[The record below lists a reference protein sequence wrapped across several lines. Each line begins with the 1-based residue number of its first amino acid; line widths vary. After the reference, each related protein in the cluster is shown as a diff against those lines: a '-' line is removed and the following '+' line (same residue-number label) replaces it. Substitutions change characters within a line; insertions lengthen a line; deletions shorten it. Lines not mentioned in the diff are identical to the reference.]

1 MVDGCDNFET
11 RFLINDVCEFINK
24 PWVFGSVE
32 GWCGQVSLCN
42 VAREAVISGNYCDI
56 YPEAPFPGEAPTC
69 DEIGVVGSIPM
80 IIGNLQANEVIKFLT
95 GSTGLLIN
103 QLLLMDLLHCSFQ
116 IIRYDRSSRLSQ
128 KSIVVNN
135 YEIDPQSA
143 KELIANG
150 DATLIDIRQEYEFDI
165 ENSGGTNI
173 PYQELVNS
181 MQNLDNT
188 KTVILVC
195 EKGLQS
201 REMARYLR
209 KKNYANIYSLSRG
222 FRTIR

>member
-1 MVDGCDNFET
+1 
-11 RFLINDVCEFINK
+11 
-24 PWVFGSVE
+24 
-32 GWCGQVSLCN
+32 
-42 VAREAVISGNYCDI
+42 
-56 YPEAPFPGEAPTC
+56 
-69 DEIGVVGSIPM
+69 M